1 MANVL
6 LHIVEVV
13 AIFTLLVR
21 ATRLETLMKAIKV
34 TPRAPTPRAPEL
46 LGDPYRMP
54 VYEQLERPDLPSKQR
69 VQVGEIYRRS
79 PNSDPF
85 DDDAELLEV
94 KQVRENVAG
103 TRYVQ
108 VQRISRAVF
117 EVHGQVQ
124 ACYGVDPESIEEDEL
139 LADSTLERALE
150 P

>member
-21 ATRLETLMKAIKV
+21 ATRLETLVKAIKV
-34 TPRAPTPRAPEL
+34 APRAQSRAPEL
-46 LGDPYRMP
+46 LGEPYRTP

-108 VQRISRAVF
+108 VQRISREVF

-124 ACYGVDPESIEEDEL
+124 ACYGVDPESVEEEDL